1 MLVRTKNK
9 VAATDRIRTNIVPRI
24 VFPLAR
30 ATRISELLFMIA
42 LVCILLTFV
51 KPLKAETEAF
61 PLPEPMTLQETLRI
75 ARANRTEIVAAR
87 ARVEAALE
95 RATVVSALEDPM
107 LMPSIDHYPYKIME
121 EGMPGEQ
128 PGDRYDWSITIE
140 QRFPLSRVRSHRR
153 RGAEAEAQRLEAD
166 SDRVLLEV
174 ELGAIEAFLMLS
186 ERRRMLEVM
195 TRQIELAEQMVRT
208 ANARYSSARGGQTD
222 VLRAEVE
229 LARLQGQY
237 RARVAEERG
246 AQAMFNAS
254 LGRAVDAPVPKLAT
268 LASSEMPPPLMAVSD
283 EARAHRPELR
293 AGAAEIERA
302 AAEVE
307 VMRSM
312 YYPMGVIRLG
322 EASTMAEGEGAML
335 MVGLSIPLW
344 RDKLRSGVSEARA
357 MERMA
362 HADFIAMRRM
372 VESEAINARE
382 DVIAARELY
391 LSMRDEVVPRARMAL
406 EPALAAYS
414 SGTTILATVIDAAQA
429 LWSAEAELVM
439 AETNLGL
446 AWARLERAVG
456 RKQEL
461 LQ

>member
-1 MLVRTKNK
+1 MIPMKPGHRKFVPPGLVAVSMLVLLG
-9 VAATDRIRTNIVPRI
+9 
-24 VFPLAR
+24 VFTGTVKAQQEVFALPDPL
-30 ATRISELLFMIA
+30 
-42 LVCILLTFV
+42 
-51 KPLKAETEAF
+51 
-61 PLPEPMTLQETLRI
+61 TLQEVLRI
-75 ARANRTEIVAAR
+75 ARDNRAEIVAAR
-87 ARVEAALE
+87 AKVEAARE

-128 PGDRYDWSITIE
+128 PGDRYDWSIAIE
-140 QRFPLSRVRSHRR
+140 QRFPLSRVRGHRR
-153 RGAEAEAQRLEAD
+153 RGAEAEARRFEAE

-174 ELGAIEAFLMLS
+174 ELGTIEAFLMLS

-195 TRQIELAEQMVRT
+195 ARQIELAGQMVRT
-208 ANARYSSARGGQTD
+208 ANARFSSARGGQTD

-229 LARLQGQY
+229 VARLQGQY
-237 RARVAEERG
+237 RAGVAGERG

-254 LGRAVDAPVPKLAT
+254 IGRAVDAPVPKLAI
-268 LASSEMPPPLMAVSD
+268 AAHAAMPPPLMAVSD

-312 YYPMGVIRLG
+312 YSPMGVIRLG
-322 EASTMAEGEGAML
+322 QASTMAEGEGAML
-335 MVGLSIPLW
+335 MVGISIPIW
-344 RDKLRSGVSEARA
+344 RDKLRSGVAEARA

-362 HADFIAMRRM
+362 HADFVAMRRM
-372 VESEAINARE
+372 IESEAINARE
-382 DVIAARELY
+382 EVMAARELY

-406 EPALAAYS
+406 EPAFAGYAT
-414 SGTTILATVIDAAQA
+414 GTTILATVIDAAQA
-429 LWSAEAELVM
+429 QWSAEAELVM

-446 AWARLERAVG
+446 AWARLERATG
-456 RKQEL
+456 RTQEL